1 MRKNQGVLV
10 TILSAFIFGFTP
22 ILAKWTYLGGSN
34 AISLTFYRSFM
45 ALPALYLIVKM
56 RGLSLKI
63 TKREV
68 LHLLVVGGLGQAVT
82 TLTLYATYEY
92 LSVGM
97 ATTLHFI
104 YPVFVVL
111 VGVLYYHEAW
121 SRAKIISI
129 ILAVLGMLMFI
140 DMSGAISFI
149 GIFLAI
155 LSGIT
160 YAFYIL
166 YIDKSGLKQMDPFK
180 LTFYLSIVVSIC
192 VFIYGVSTRNLT
204 MTLTPS
210 AWGLTLAISLFVTVG
225 AVALLQM
232 GIKLIGS
239 TKASILCLFEP
250 ITSVIC
256 GLVLLNEQLSI
267 LKLIGCALILLSAYA
282 ITKEK

>member
-1 MRKNQGVLV
+1 MRKNQGILV

-45 ALPALYLIVKM
+45 SLPVLYLIVKM
-56 RGLSLKI
+56 RGLSLNI
-63 TKREV
+63 TKREI
-68 LHLLVVGGLGQAVT
+68 LHLLIVGGLGQALT
-82 TLTLYATYEY
+82 TLTLYATYDY

-111 VGVLYYHEAW
+111 VGVLYYHEVW

-129 ILAVLGMLMFI
+129 ILAVLGMLTFI
-140 DMSGAISFI
+140 DMSGSISFT

-192 VFIYGVSTRNLT
+192 VFIYGVLTRNLT
-204 MTLTPS
+204 MTLTPN
-210 AWGLTLAISLFVTVG
+210 AWGLTLTISLLVTVG
-225 AVALLQM
+225 AVALLQV

-256 GLVLLNEQLSI
+256 GLVLLNEQLSVF
-267 LKLIGCALILLSAYA
+267 KLIGCTLILLSAFA